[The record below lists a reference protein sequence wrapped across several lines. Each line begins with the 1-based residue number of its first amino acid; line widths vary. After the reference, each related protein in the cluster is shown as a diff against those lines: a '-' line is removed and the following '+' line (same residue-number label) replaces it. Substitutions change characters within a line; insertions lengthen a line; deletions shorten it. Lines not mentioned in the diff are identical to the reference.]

1 MYQKAFSF
9 SHAIFFKWLSILI
22 KPIRDYK
29 LETVFLKLNQ
39 ISDMVKKKRLFHM
52 TNANK
57 IPKYFCRYQCF
68 VKIVEVV

>member
-9 SHAIFFKWLSILI
+9 SHVIFFKWLSILI

-39 ISDMVKKKRLFHM
+39 ISDMVKK
-52 TNANK
+52 NG
-57 IPKYFCRYQCF
+57 YFT
-68 VKIVEVV
+68 

>member
-9 SHAIFFKWLSILI
+9 SHVIFFKWLSILI

-39 ISDMVKKKRLFHM
+39 ISDVVNKRLFHM

-57 IPKYFCRYQCF
+57 ILKYFCRYQCF